1 MRGLNLD
8 CKRGES
14 FDVGHWLLLDLAH
27 HSLRKRA
34 VLVLV
39 LVKVMQ
45 RDREGLTPGCSSLIH
60 SLSRFHDC
68 SEQKHR
74 PGNNPPH

>member
-1 MRGLNLD
+1 MRRLNLD
-8 CKRGES
+8 CRGEES
-14 FDVGHWLLLDLAH
+14 FGVGHWLLLDLAH

-74 PGNNPPH
+74 PGNNPPP

>member
-1 MRGLNLD
+1 MRGLNLG
-8 CKRGES
+8 CRGEEG
-14 FDVGHWLLLDLAH
+14 FGVGHWLLLDLAH
-27 HSLRKRA
+27 HSLQKRA

-39 LVKVMQ
+39 KAMQ

-60 SLSRFHDC
+60 SPSRFYDC

-74 PGNNPPH
+74 PGNNPPP